1 MNGVILFSIVL
12 RFVGVAY
19 SLVLL
24 RRSGD
29 RRFGFLTV
37 LLTFMTA
44 RQLLTVASTTTTG
57 LEEVPGLVVSG
68 LAFLTIHYLDRY
80 VDEERRIRQELQS
93 TNDELCTFKKAVEH
107 AGHAIFFTDPDGTI
121 TYANPSIESVTG
133 YSPAEI
139 VGENPRLW
147 KSGEHETAY
156 YDEMWETISS
166 GDVWDGEIVN
176 QDASGEQHWVD
187 MTIAPVTND
196 GDIEQFV
203 AVDSDITE
211 RKRRQRRIERQNE
224 RLVRLNR
231 MNQLL
236 RDVNRRLVTATTRDD
251 VERTVVDR
259 LVSDAQVVA
268 AGVVDRTASG
278 RLRTRYATGETDVV
292 DRLLDDASDD
302 LTVVTAAV
310 DHGRTD
316 VSTSLSSL
324 DGVETTADTVGV
336 VPLTFRNSR
345 YGALVVATRTTE
357 FFETISSDVRAELG
371 DTIGGAINAA
381 DRRRELVDD
390 RITELTFSVDDTSA
404 PLFALA
410 RESERDVDL
419 VRTTAGQQCER
430 VLFVRMHDADGE
442 TALKAVAAV
451 DDLGDPSVVSET
463 DEECVIRVVATQT
476 ETLADTLA
484 THGATISELTIN
496 SSTLEGQL
504 VVDVPTGVD
513 VRPIVETL
521 RARFE
526 VCDLVGRRERER
538 AVDTAAGFR
547 EELEAVLTDRQLEAL
562 RIAQLA
568 GYFEWPREHS
578 GEEVAAMMDVCQSTY
593 MQHLR
598 AAERKLTAQLFD
610 DETVGRRLGPVPAV
624 G

>member
-1 MNGVILFSIVL
+1 MNGVLLTSIVL
-12 RFVGVAY
+12 RLVGVGY

-37 LLTFMTA
+37 LLTFMTV
-44 RQLLTVASTTTTG
+44 RQLLTAASTATTG

-80 VDEERRIRQELQS
+80 VDEERRLTRKLQS
-93 TNDELCTFKKAVEH
+93 ANDELCTFKKAVEH

-121 TYANPSIESVTG
+121 TYANPSIEAVTG
-133 YSPAEI
+133 YSPEEV

-147 KSGEHETAY
+147 KSGEHQTAY
-156 YDEMWETISS
+156 YEEMWETISR

-196 GDIEQFV
+196 GEIEQFV
-203 AVDSDITE
+203 AVDSDVTE
-211 RKRRQRRIERQNE
+211 RKRQQRRIERQNE

-236 RDVNRRLVTATTRDD
+236 RDVNRRLVTATNRDD

-259 LVSDAQVVA
+259 LVNDAQVVA
-268 AGVVDRTASG
+268 AGIVDRTASG
-278 RLRTRYATGETDVV
+278 RLRTRYVAGETDVV
-292 DRLLDDASDD
+292 DGLLDDAADE
-302 LTVVTAAV
+302 LAVVTAAV
-310 DHGRTD
+310 DHGQTS

-345 YGALVVATRTTE
+345 YGALVVATRTPE
-357 FFETISSDVRAELG
+357 FFETISSEVRAELG
-371 DTIGGAINAA
+371 DTIGSAINAA

-390 RITELTFSVDDTSA
+390 RITELTFAVNDTSA

-410 RESERDVDL
+410 RESERDVEL
-419 VRTTAGQQCER
+419 VRTTAGRESKR
-430 VLFVRMHDADGE
+430 VLFVRIHDVDGE
-442 TALKAVAAV
+442 TAHEAVAAV
-451 DDLGDPSVVSET
+451 ADLDDPTVVSET
-463 DEECVIRVVATQT
+463 ESECVIRVVATGT

-484 THGATISELTIN
+484 THGATIGELTVAAA
-496 SSTLEGQL
+496 TLDGEL

-521 RARFE
+521 RTRFE

-538 AVDTAAGFR
+538 TVDTAVGFR
-547 EELEAVLTDRQLEAL
+547 EELEAVLTDRQLEAI
-562 RIAQLA
+562 RIAHLA

-578 GEEVAAMMDVCQSTY
+578 GEEVASMMDVCQSTY

-598 AAERKLTAQLFD
+598 AAERKLAAQLFD
-610 DETVGRRLGPVPAV
+610 SDTMGRRLAPGSAV